1 MKIVNEAGLP
11 FKVIGEVIDQIIETN
26 YGDTIYY
33 GKVEV
38 SYFEYKKQKYKLQI
52 RYMKRFIE
60 WWFSDCEE

>member
-1 MKIVNEAGLP
+1 MKIINEAGLP

-26 YGDTIYY
+26 YGDIIYY

-60 WWFSDCEE
+60 LWFSDCEE